1 MSKFL
6 VTAGWNDD
14 GYQSNSE
21 MVDLSIKGDSN
32 CKDWPKFPK
41 DVTGVTSGVIQ
52 DTVIVCGGVSYELYE
67 SIDECYSLNSKR
79 TVLKTHMSTKRT
91 YAASIVIDETTLW
104 ITGGWNSDSWISVS
118 VYIGILDTSE
128 LITLEGNEL
137 GPQLPIHVDL
147 HALVAIDNTLSIL
160 IGGRTPVN
168 NEIVITETTHYFDHQ
183 ENTWFQGPDLMQGR
197 MSHAAGVVTDEVTA
211 EKFVIV
217 TGGDYHGNRL
227 DSTEM
232 LIKNQW
238 NQGNILIIIEF
249 VSKFLCI
256 YRKIR

>member
-21 MVDLSIKGDSN
+21 MIDLSIKGDSN
-32 CKDWPKFPK
+32 CRDWAQFPK
-41 DVTGVTSGVIQ
+41 DLSGVTGGVIQ
-52 DTVIVCGGVSYELYE
+52 DTVIVCGGVNYDLYE
-67 SIDECYSLNSKR
+67 SFDVCYSLNSK
-79 TVLKTHMSTKRT
+79 TTTLKTHMFAKRA
-91 YAASIVIDETTLW
+91 YAASLVIDETTLW
-104 ITGGWNSDSWISVS
+104 ITGGWSSDTVS
-118 VYIGILDTSE
+118 IQAILDTSE

-147 HALVAIDNTLSIL
+147 HALVAIDNTLSML
-160 IGGRTPVN
+160 IGGRTPVSDEN
-168 NEIVITETTHYFDHQ
+168 FITQTTHYFDHQ
-183 ENTWFQGPDLMQGR
+183 GNNWIQGPDLMQGR
-197 MSHAAGVVTDEVTA
+197 RGHAAGVVTDEVTT

-217 TGGDYHGNRL
+217 TGGDYHGDRL

-232 LIKNQW
+232 LINNQW
-238 NQGNILIIIEF
+238 NQGKMLIMIEF

-256 YRKIR
+256 KYIGK